1 MKDSTKELLSSAL
14 TWTLRVAVGVVF
26 IFSGITKG
34 IDPWGTLFKFQDY
47 SAAMGISI
55 WSGLLTAGV
64 FALCA
69 VEFIVGVFLLTG
81 CCRRS
86 TPIVAALFMAVML
99 PLTLWIALADPVSDC
114 GCFGDALKISNW
126 HTFWKNVCLSV
137 AIIWLLRF
145 NRRSACLVNPYIQ
158 WMAIVVSG
166 IYILAISLF
175 GYSVQPLLD
184 FRSYPEG
191 DTLIDDDGDSDDNT
205 LESMQFIYSKD
216 GEERAFTADNIPDE
230 NMGWKF
236 VERRMSTGNNVE
248 NESLHGAA
256 PAPSRAFR
264 IWSGDE
270 DISEEVASEE
280 KSFILMIP
288 DIKNVSVATTWKIN
302 SLYSWCEIHGIDMF
316 AVAGGNSDEIE
327 KWKDLALAEY
337 PIYTAEDTAIKEV
350 VRGNPGLVFIQNG
363 VIRWKISLR
372 AIDIDDFMSP
382 HTSSD
387 PAEFA
392 FDYQAILRNITLIYI
407 AAMLL
412 LCALSFSP
420 SIARFFYRKSAFRG
434 SPAPLSNNQLSDK
447 TTDAPVEDN
456 GDLKNH
462 E

>member
-81 CCRRS
+81 CFRRS

-256 PAPSRAFR
+256 PAP
-264 IWSGDE
+264 
-270 DISEEVASEE
+270 
-280 KSFILMIP
+280 
-288 DIKNVSVATTWKIN
+288 
-302 SLYSWCEIHGIDMF
+302 
-316 AVAGGNSDEIE
+316 
-327 KWKDLALAEY
+327 
-337 PIYTAEDTAIKEV
+337 
-350 VRGNPGLVFIQNG
+350 
-363 VIRWKISLR
+363 
-372 AIDIDDFMSP
+372 
-382 HTSSD
+382 
-387 PAEFA
+387 
-392 FDYQAILRNITLIYI
+392 
-407 AAMLL
+407 
-412 LCALSFSP
+412 
-420 SIARFFYRKSAFRG
+420 
-434 SPAPLSNNQLSDK
+434 
-447 TTDAPVEDN
+447 
-456 GDLKNH
+456 
-462 E
+462 